1 MFSSSGVCKFAQTQR
16 SKMRIDSC
24 SEEDVYWTNH
34 ARTPKNDGHRLTGPK
49 PDLTYGFPIYK
60 STDDLPKALI
70 NMDIARNFLA
80 DTIRRFNDSPWKLKL
95 SLTTRIH
102 HGDSA
107 EFRTSDLMCF
117 PWAVVEV
124 KRRSTDEG
132 LKDFCYQQAANAS
145 ATALDIMTGLFKT
158 SDGRFTNDLPP
169 IIAFTCN
176 GPELRLWLTFW
187 CNREGRSVKV

>member
-16 SKMRIDSC
+16 TRMRIDSC
-24 SEEDVYWTNH
+24 SEEDVCWNNH
-34 ARTPKNDGHRLTGPK
+34 ARTQKNDDHRLTAPK

-60 STDDLPKALI
+60 STDDLPKALKD
-70 NMDIARNFLA
+70 MDIARNFLA
-80 DTIRRFNDSPWKLKL
+80 DTIRRFNDPPWELKP
-95 SLTTRIH
+95 SLTTKIYQE
-102 HGDSA
+102 DNA
-107 EFRTSDLMCF
+107 ELRTSDLVCF

-132 LKDFCYQQAANAS
+132 VKDFCYQQAANAS
-145 ATALDIMTGLFKT
+145 ATALDIMTRLFKT
-158 SDGRFTNDLPP
+158 SDGRVTDDLPP

-176 GPELRLWLTFW
+176 GPELGLWLTFW